1 MADKKIKV
9 TKNGPYLVSGN
20 LSLKKEIIELDE
32 KGNSIGWKDGEK
44 YLDKENY
51 ALCRCG
57 KSKNPPYCDG
67 AHAKVN
73 FDGTETAGDKKFNE
87 EAEKIVGPEIDLLDV
102 SKLCAFVRF
111 CHNDKGNVW
120 DLTKNSFDAEAKKEA
135 IQQACNCSAGRL
147 VMMDKK
153 TGKAIEPEL
162 EQSLS
167 LIEDPKTGTNGPIY
181 VRGGVEIESAEGKKY
196 ETRNRVTLCRCGA
209 SGNKHFC
216 DASHVRIQ
224 FNDGSKSSG

>member
-1 MADKKIKV
+1 MGDKKIKV

-20 LSLKKEIIELDE
+20 LSLKKEIIELDD

-44 YLDKENY
+44 YPSQENY

-67 AHAKVN
+67 THTKVS
-73 FDGTETAGDKKFNE
+73 FDGTETAGDKKHSE
-87 EAEKIVGPEIDLLDV
+87 EAEKIIGPEIELLDV
-102 SKLCAFVRF
+102 PKLCAFVRF

-120 DLTKNSFDAEAKKEA
+120 ELTQDKRREKEA
-135 IQQACNCSAGRL
+135 TQQACNCSAGRL

-153 TGKAIEPEL
+153 TGKAIEPKL
-162 EQSLS
+162 EPSLG
-167 LIEDPKTGTNGPIY
+167 LIEDPKTGTSGPICLK
-181 VRGGVEIESAEGKKY
+181 GGVEVESAEGKKY

-209 SGNKHFC
+209 SGNKPFC

-224 FNDGSKSSG
+224 FNDGFSTP